1 MERLKLYFYYLKNK
15 IQKKYE
21 SKKAQP
27 IDNEEI
33 KEEIWEADFS
43 KKEKARFIEETGDG
57 YSSLFEENP
66 EGKPAYSLELNRKHL
81 YAWTVNPVFRY
92 KDFILDAEIDLPD
105 FKDDFL
111 TEENNISAGYCAAG
125 FLFRHISDK
134 AFYSLLVSDKG
145 WIRLDAV
152 VNSTPMPILG
162 WTKPLTDIDS
172 SKFKIKLICAG
183 TSITVLV
190 NNTWLGKFESDIVQA
205 AGKIAFTGQ
214 NWESHSKVKFY
225 LNEFKIIS
233 QPILVENTDSAANNP
248 DAISPEAYINLASTY
263 YAMGQY
269 VAAIYQIKQAWKL
282 REPII
287 QDHILAG
294 RIYFAQRLSEEAE
307 KEFLSA
313 LDIEHDNYE
322 IMAELAGL
330 YYQSGNMKKLGALLK
345 DIPNDEIEKSVL
357 LCSLK
362 GHFLN
367 SQGDHEKSAAF
378 YAKAFELKPD
388 QGLLKYNEANE
399 LNLAGK
405 KNEAIDAYV
414 EAGKLFLAEEQ
425 YNEMADV
432 INALERLAPEDER
445 TWSISGKFHYALDN
459 KDEAKA
465 NFKKLCDAKTSDS
478 TIWYLYGLLIHDER
492 PEEAIKFFKK
502 ACKLGPEHGLYHF
515 RLAEALYLIGEDCSA
530 SLSEASALEPH
541 NGWIFNLKALCAIDE
556 DSFFDAQIEIEK
568 ARKLLP
574 DEIVILE
581 NYVEV
586 MRLQGRL
593 KECAPLFDIEGGT
606 ADLAAERNRA
616 EAFHI
621 YANALFFDEQY
632 DEADIW
638 YQKALK
644 LKPVDPVLLTD
655 KAENSIQIGYLND
668 ADGLLVKA
676 MDIEPTERIYRLIAL
691 LAVKKGDH
699 ARAEVSLRQAIEEFG
714 ESEELLFDL
723 TNLYIQT
730 NRKEKAKE
738 TIKLL
743 TGCEDQERLKELKAL
758 LKK

>member
-1 MERLKLYFYYLKNK
+1 MERLKLYFSYFKNK
-15 IQKKYE
+15 ILKKYE
-21 SKKAQP
+21 SKKAQSV
-27 IDNEEI
+27 IDTEEI

-57 YSSLFEENP
+57 YQSLFEENLD
-66 EGKPAYSLELNRKHL
+66 GKHSYSLELKRKHL
-81 YAWTVNPVFRY
+81 YAWALNPLFRY
-92 KDFILDAEIDLPD
+92 KDFVLDAEIELPVFTD
-105 FKDDFL
+105 NFFP
-111 TEENNISAGYCAAG
+111 EENTSAGYCAAG
-125 FLFRHISDK
+125 FVFRHISDK
-134 AFYSLLVSDKG
+134 AFYSLLISDKG
-145 WIRLDAV
+145 WIRLEAV

-183 TSITVLV
+183 TSITVLP
-190 NNTWLGKFESDIVQA
+190 
-205 AGKIAFTGQ
+205 
-214 NWESHSKVKFY
+214 KVKFY

-233 QPILVENTDSAANNP
+233 QPLLVENTDSAANNP

-282 REPII
+282 REPGI

-294 RIYFAQRLSEEAE
+294 RIYFAQHLNEEAE
-307 KEFLSA
+307 KEFLHA

-330 YYQSGNMKKLGALLK
+330 YYQSGNMKKLGDILK

-367 SQGDHEKSAAF
+367 SQGKHEKSAAF

-405 KNEAIDAYV
+405 TAEAVEAYT
-414 EAGKLFLAEEQ
+414 EAGKLFLASEE
-425 YNEMADV
+425 YNEMANV
-432 INALERLAPEDER
+432 INALERIAPEDER
-445 TWSISGKFHYALDN
+445 TWALSGKFYYAVDN
-459 KDEAKA
+459 KWEAKL

-478 TIWYLYGLLIHDER
+478 TIWYLYGLLIHDEK
-492 PEEAIKFFKK
+492 PEEAVKFFKK

-515 RLAEALYLIGEDCSA
+515 RLAEALYLIGEDCSVP
-530 SLSEASALEPH
+530 LSEAEALEPN

-556 DSFFDAQIEIEK
+556 DAFFDAQIEIEK
-568 ARKLLP
+568 ARKMLP

-581 NYVEV
+581 NYVEI

-593 KECAPLFDIEGGT
+593 KECAPLFDIEAGT

-655 KAENSIQIGYLND
+655 KAENSIKIGYLND

-676 MDIEPTERIYRLIAL
+676 MDIEPTERIYRLISL

-714 ESEELLFDL
+714 ESEDLLFDL

-743 TGCEDQERLKELKAL
+743 TDCEDQERLKELKAL

>member
-1 MERLKLYFYYLKNK
+1 
-15 IQKKYE
+15 
-21 SKKAQP
+21 
-27 IDNEEI
+27 
-33 KEEIWEADFS
+33 
-43 KKEKARFIEETGDG
+43 
-57 YSSLFEENP
+57 
-66 EGKPAYSLELNRKHL
+66 
-81 YAWTVNPVFRY
+81 
-92 KDFILDAEIDLPD
+92 
-105 FKDDFL
+105 
-111 TEENNISAGYCAAG
+111 
-125 FLFRHISDK
+125 
-134 AFYSLLVSDKG
+134 
-145 WIRLDAV
+145 
-152 VNSTPMPILG
+152 
-162 WTKPLTDIDS
+162 
-172 SKFKIKLICAG
+172 
-183 TSITVLV
+183 
-190 NNTWLGKFESDIVQA
+190 
-205 AGKIAFTGQ
+205 
-214 NWESHSKVKFY
+214 
-225 LNEFKIIS
+225 
-233 QPILVENTDSAANNP
+233 
-248 DAISPEAYINLASTY
+248 
-263 YAMGQY
+263 MGQY

-282 REPII
+282 REPTI

-294 RIYFAQRLSEEAE
+294 RIYFAQHLNEEAE
-307 KEFLSA
+307 KEFLHA

-330 YYQSGNMKKLGALLK
+330 YYQSGNMKKLGDILK

-367 SQGDHEKSAAF
+367 SQGKHEKSAAF

-405 KNEAIDAYV
+405 KTEAVDSYV
-414 EAGKLFLAEEQ
+414 EAGKLFLASEE

-445 TWSISGKFHYALDN
+445 TWSISGKFYYAVDN
-459 KDEAKA
+459 KWEAKL

-478 TIWYLYGLLIHDER
+478 TIWYLYGLLIHDEN

-515 RLAEALYLIGEDCSA
+515 RLAESLYLIGEDCSVP
-530 SLSEASALEPH
+530 LLEAEALEPN
-541 NGWIFNLKALCAIDE
+541 NGWVFNLKALCAIDE
-556 DSFFDAQIEIEK
+556 DAFFDAQIEIEK
-568 ARKLLP
+568 ARKMLP

-593 KECAPLFDIEGGT
+593 TECAPLFDIEAGT

-743 TGCEDQERLKELKAL
+743 TGCDDQERLKELKAL

>member
-1 MERLKLYFYYLKNK
+1 MERLKLYFSYFKNK
-15 IQKKYE
+15 ILKKYE
-21 SKKAQP
+21 DKKAQSV
-27 IDNEEI
+27 IDTEEI
-33 KEEIWEADFS
+33 KEEIWAADFS
-43 KKEKARFIEETGDG
+43 KKGKARFIEETGDG
-57 YSSLFEENP
+57 YQSLFEENLD
-66 EGKPAYSLELNRKHL
+66 GKHSYSLELKRKHL
-81 YAWTVNPVFRY
+81 YAWALNPLFRY
-92 KDFILDAEIDLPD
+92 KDFVLDAEIELPVFTD
-105 FKDDFL
+105 NFFP
-111 TEENNISAGYCAAG
+111 EENTSAGYCAAG
-125 FLFRHISDK
+125 FVFRHISDK
-134 AFYSLLVSDKG
+134 AFYSLLISDKG
-145 WIRLDAV
+145 WIRLEAV

-162 WTKPLTDIDS
+162 WTKPLTDADS

-183 TSITVLV
+183 TNITVLV
-190 NNTWLGKFESDIVQA
+190 NNTWLGKFDSDIVQA
-205 AGKIAFTGQ
+205 AGKIGFAGQ
-214 NWESHSKVKFY
+214 NWESYPKVKFY

-233 QPILVENTDSAANNP
+233 QPLLVENTDSAANNP

-282 REPII
+282 REPTI

-294 RIYFAQRLSEEAE
+294 RIYFAQRLNEEAE

-330 YYQSGNMKKLGALLK
+330 YYQSGNMKKLGDILK
-345 DIPNDEIEKSVL
+345 SIPNDEIEKSVL

-367 SQGDHEKSAAF
+367 SQGEHEKSASF
-378 YAKAFELKPD
+378 YARAFELKPD

-405 KNEAIDAYV
+405 KTEAVDSYV
-414 EAGKLFLAEEQ
+414 EAGKLFLASEE

-432 INALERLAPEDER
+432 INALERIAPEDER
-445 TWSISGKFHYALDN
+445 TWALSGKFYYAVDN
-459 KDEAKA
+459 KWEAKL

-478 TIWYLYGLLIHDER
+478 TIWYLYGLLIHDEN

-515 RLAEALYLIGEDCSA
+515 RLAESLYLIGEDCSVP
-530 SLSEASALEPH
+530 LLEAEALEPN
-541 NGWIFNLKALCAIDE
+541 NGWVFNLKALCAIDE
-556 DSFFDAQIEIEK
+556 DAFFDAQIEIEK
-568 ARKLLP
+568 ARKMLP

-593 KECAPLFDIEGGT
+593 KECAPLFDIEAGT

-616 EAFHI
+616 EAFHV

-743 TGCEDQERLKELKAL
+743 TGCDDQERLKELKAL